1 MKTTDVNESLI
12 GKKVKGIFT
21 GLEVVGEIV
30 GIIEDEYCKGVRIF
44 MDEEVNWGGSWYRYY
59 ESTARKSDNW
69 GNLNH
74 TELI

>member
-1 MKTTDVNESLI
+1 MKTTDINESLI

-21 GLEVVGEIV
+21 GLEITGEIV
-30 GIIEDEYCKGVRIF
+30 GIVEDEYSKGVRIF

-59 ESTARKSDNW
+59 ESTARKFDDW